1 MELKINK
8 KFRELI
14 PPLDNDEFERLEKSI
29 IDEGCRDPLI
39 ISNGVIIDGHNR
51 YDICIKHGF
60 SFKTKEKKFKNN
72 DEKIIWII
80 NNQLARRN
88 ISKYDRARLA
98 LKQEEIFKKQAKEKM
113 KLSVG
118 RGKKGLSMLTNLK
131 GRQMGLAGIDEPLDT
146 RKKVAEIA
154 KVATGTVAKVKVI
167 EKEADKKTKKKLSE
181 QKTTIDKVY
190 KNIVKKKKRATIGK
204 NNKKVPLP
212 KKKYNIIYAD
222 PPWNFKHYSDKG
234 RDRSP
239 ANYYRL
245 QNIEDL
251 KKLAIKKLA
260 DDNCIL
266 FMWVTHPFLEKA
278 MDVIKAWGFKY
289 KTTGFV
295 WIKKNKKSDSWF
307 WGMGYWTRANS
318 ELCLIATK
326 GSPQRK
332 SSSVHELI
340 CTRIE
345 KHSKKPDIVK
355 EKIVEL
361 MGDIP
366 RIELFARTKTKGWD
380 VWGDEI

>member
-1 MELKINK
+1 MKLLTNK
-8 KFRELI
+8 KFENLI
-14 PPLDNDEFERLEKSI
+14 PPLDKDEFDRLTKSI

-39 ISNGVIIDGHNR
+39 ISDGEIIDGHNR
-51 YDICIKHGF
+51 YAICTKHNV
-60 SFKTKEKKFKNN
+60 SFKTKKKIFKDDN
-72 DEKIIWII
+72 EKIIWII

-88 ISKYDRARLA
+88 ISKYDRTRLA
-98 LKQEEIFKKQAKEKM
+98 LKQENIFSKQTKEKM
-113 KLSVG
+113 KLSGG
-118 RGKKGLSMLTNLK
+118 RGKKGVQISAPLNSQRK
-131 GRQMGLAGIDEPLDT
+131 LATD
-146 RKKVAEIA
+146 KKVKTRDKIA
-154 KVATGTVAKVKVI
+154 KVAKVSHDTVAKVKVI
-167 EKEADKKTKKKLSE
+167 EKEADAKIKKQLSE
-181 QKTTIDKVY
+181 QKTTINKVY
-190 KNIVKKKKRATIGK
+190 KDIVKKKKREDIGK

-212 KKKYNIIYAD
+212 KKKYGIIYAD

-245 QNIEDL
+245 QDLEDL
-251 KKLAIKKLA
+251 KRIPIQDLA

-266 FMWVTHPFLEKA
+266 FMWVTHPFLEKS

-289 KTTGFV
+289 KTAGFT
-295 WIKKNKKSDSWF
+295 WIKENKKSDSWF

-355 EKIVEL
+355 DKIVEL

>member
-1 MELKINK
+1 MKLKINK
-8 KFRELI
+8 EFRELI
-14 PPLDNDEFERLEKSI
+14 PPLAADEFERLEKSI
-29 IDEGCRDPLI
+29 IEEGCRDPLVV
-39 ISNGVIIDGHNR
+39 SEGAIIDGHNR
-51 YDICIKHGF
+51 YDICIKHNI
-60 SFKTKEKKFKNN
+60 SFETKEKKFKND
-72 DEKIIWII
+72 DEKLIWII

-88 ISKYDRARLA
+88 ISNYDRTRLA
-98 LKQEEIFKKQAKEKM
+98 LKQEDIFKKQAKEQQKR
-113 KLSVG
+113 KPVFVRSTLTEQNSRQKILSG
-118 RGKKGLSMLTNLK
+118 TKKSLV
-131 GRQMGLAGIDEPLDT
+131 T
-146 RKKVAEIA
+146 REKVAKIA
-154 KVATGTVAKVKVI
+154 KVATGTVTKVKLI
-167 EKEADKKTKKKLSE
+167 EKEADEKTKKQLSE
-181 QKTTIDKVY
+181 QKTTINKVY
-190 KNIVKKKKRATIGK
+190 KDIIKAKKREGIGK

-251 KKLAIKKLA
+251 KKLNIKKLA

-266 FMWVTHPFLEKA
+266 FMWVTYPFLEKA
-278 MDVIKAWGFKY
+278 MDVINAWGFRY
-289 KTTGFV
+289 KTAGFV
-295 WIKKNKKSDSWF
+295 WVKKNKKSDSWF

-332 SSSVHELI
+332 SSSVHELV

-361 MGDIP
+361 MGDVP